1 MRLAEIRGKDSREL
15 ALDLQALRKEYF
27 GMKFRAAS
35 EEVSNT
41 ARFRQIRRT
50 VARIQTVLGQR
61 QRLATSTQAEAT
73 SPQPGVQSEG
83 TDS

>member
-50 VARIQTVLGQR
+50 VARIQTILGQR
-61 QRLATSTQAEAT
+61 QKQST
-73 SPQPGVQSEG
+73 SPEAGDASEG
-83 TDS
+83 KDS

>member
-1 MRLAEIRGKDSREL
+1 MKLAEIKGKDSREL

-41 ARFRQIRRT
+41 ARFREIRRT
-50 VARIQTVLGQR
+50 IARIQTVLGQR
-61 QRLATSTQAEAT
+61 QRLATSTQAGAT
-73 SPQPGVQSEG
+73 SPTAGVKSEG

>member
-27 GMKFRAAS
+27 GLKFRAAS

-41 ARFRQIRRT
+41 SRFREIRKT
-50 VARIQTVLGQR
+50 IARIQTILGQR
-61 QRLATSTQAEAT
+61 QMEQDSAKAANA
-73 SPQPGVQSEG
+73 SE
-83 TDS
+83 DSDS

>member
-27 GMKFRAAS
+27 GMKFRAAA

-41 ARFRQIRRT
+41 ARFRKIRRT
-50 VARIQTVLGQR
+50 IARIQTILGQR
-61 QRLATSTQAEAT
+61 QKQSTSSEAG
-73 SPQPGVQSEG
+73 GVSEERE
-83 TDS
+83 S